1 MYQIVKASN
10 RALAWCEIVE
20 RWVPVAEATVF
31 PSLDAAQDAAES
43 SAHILSHDYVTVRSV

>member
-31 PSLDAAQDAAES
+31 PSLDVAHDAAEMFP
-43 SAHILSHDYVTVRSV
+43 HILSHEFVTVRCV